1 MSNLTAK
8 RQSLTNRPTFQ
19 HAVTVQL
26 LGHFIAT
33 TSTTMMIKAIVMM
46 ECFAG

>member
-19 HAVTVQL
+19 HEVTVQL
-26 LGHFIAT
+26 LGQRLRRWWW
-33 TSTTMMIKAIVMM
+33 
-46 ECFAG
+46 